1 MEVNDQ
7 LNAPSRLTPGERASV
22 AYLIGPQS
30 LHGHGGEEKKKFLL
44 CPCRE
49 PNPDRPSRSPVAV
62 LTELSIRC
70 LINYY
75 VMKTYWGVEI

>member
-44 CPCRE
+44 CP
-49 PNPDRPSRSPVAV
+49 VGKMIV
-62 LTELSIRC
+62 LKCTLGKGSGA
-70 LINYY
+70 LIYEM
-75 VMKTYWGVEI
+75 V